1 MTNVRTT
8 SASFAAAK
16 AVAVA
21 RTSPFRD
28 LRALNVLLALAVI
41 SAFVGYLVVNNQAT
55 AKGFAIR
62 SLEKRIA
69 QLEDRYQSLSI
80 DVVSGQSME
89 TIDSRIKGL
98 GLVPVASVQ
107 YVTAAG
113 GAVAVK

>member
-16 AVAVA
+16 AVAMA
-21 RTSPFRD
+21 RTSPLRD
-28 LRALNVLLALAVI
+28 LRGINVLLALAVI

-62 SLEKRIA
+62 TLEKRIVE
-69 QLEDRYQSLSI
+69 LGDRNQALSLQ
-80 DVVSGQSME
+80 VVSEQSME
-89 TIDSRIKGL
+89 TIDTRIKGL